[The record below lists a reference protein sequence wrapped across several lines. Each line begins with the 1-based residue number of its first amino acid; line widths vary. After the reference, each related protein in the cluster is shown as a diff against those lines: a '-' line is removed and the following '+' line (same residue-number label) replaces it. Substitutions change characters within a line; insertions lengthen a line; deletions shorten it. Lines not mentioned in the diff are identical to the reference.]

1 MYFVLLTF
9 EDKRFATSQ
18 SLTLR
23 SSPLIK
29 ILCLF
34 GNAGRE
40 YDIVLNNVVPSAY
53 RMKVKYSVAEG
64 MSFI

>member
-1 MYFVLLTF
+1 MYFALLTF
-9 EDKRFATSQ
+9 QDQRFATSQ

-29 ILCLF
+29 KLCSF

-40 YDIVLNNVVPSAY
+40 YDIVMNNMMSSAY
-53 RMKVKYSVAEG
+53 RMKVKYSFADG
-64 MSFI
+64 M